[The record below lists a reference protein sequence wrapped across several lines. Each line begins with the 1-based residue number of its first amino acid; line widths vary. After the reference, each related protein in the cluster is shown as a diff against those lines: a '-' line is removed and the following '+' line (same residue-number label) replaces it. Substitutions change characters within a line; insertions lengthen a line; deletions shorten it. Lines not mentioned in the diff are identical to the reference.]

1 MTRTGKIKMN
11 PNRMTSGLLFAAG
24 LGVLT
29 PVTAMAYIGPGAGLG
44 AVAITLALAVGI
56 ILLAVGLIWY
66 PLKRLIKKR
75 NMKKGNKEA
84 APGSGSADGLE

>member
-1 MTRTGKIKMN
+1 MN
-11 PNRMTSGLLFAAG
+11 PNRMTSGLLIAAG

-44 AVAITLALAVGI
+44 AIAMTLALAVGV

-66 PLKRLIKKR
+66 PLKRL
-75 NMKKGNKEA
+75 MKKGKRNKGNQEA
-84 APGSGSADGLE
+84 APGSGSTDGLE